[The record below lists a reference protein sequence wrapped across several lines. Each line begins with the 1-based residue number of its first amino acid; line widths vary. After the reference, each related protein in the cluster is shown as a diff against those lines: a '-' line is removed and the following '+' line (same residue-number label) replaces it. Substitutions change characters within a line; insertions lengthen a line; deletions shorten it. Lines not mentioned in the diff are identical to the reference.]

1 MCDIAVIILA
11 AGASRRMG
19 RPKQLLP
26 FRGKYLLQHIVDE
39 AFGFS
44 DRVVVVLGANHEE
57 ISASINTEQV
67 NVVFNN
73 QWEQGMSTSVHC
85 GLSALKNTNTET
97 AIFLTCDQPFVT
109 AGLLRQMTD
118 VHQKNGQPIVACR
131 YAETLGVPVL
141 FHQSMFVQLNGLQ
154 GDAGAKKIVMQFP
167 DLVATVDFPEG
178 AFDID
183 TPDDYQNLIKA

>member
-1 MCDIAVIILA
+1 MRDTAVIILA

-19 RPKQLLP
+19 HPKQLLS

-44 DRVVVVLGANHEE
+44 DRVVVVLGANYEE
-57 ISASINTEQV
+57 IAASINNDRVYVVV
-67 NVVFNN
+67 ND
-73 QWEQGMSTSVHC
+73 QWQQGMSTSVHC
-85 GLSALKNTNTET
+85 GLAALKNADTET
-97 AIFLTCDQPFVT
+97 AILLTCDQPFVT

-118 VHQKNGQPIVACR
+118 THQSTRRPIVACQ

-141 FHQSMFVQLNGLQ
+141 FHQSMFIQMNGLH

-183 TPDDYQNLIKA
+183 TPDDYQNLIKV